1 MPIKP
6 KKSESSQSPQKSES
20 SQSPQGE
27 AQRKQAEAMARL
39 SAVRAKYRQSLGA
52 SLAASQADREPSLRQ
67 TVLCRRATAAF
78 DLEDENK
85 ENKASLERLTD
96 ERLTD
101 ERRATLVR
109 EVAEPTL
116 DESLHVA
123 DEVRPTRL
131 CTITLNEK
139 ETCFLTEAADH
150 HNLVRACL
158 NQFQYSI
165 DSCDC
170 SPDQVIERAKDG
182 VRVEA
187 LTGKKKT
194 GTTVGVS
201 NHSPS
206 RVRAT
211 SLLQELDQSFQIL
224 NTSGDEDSFKVMVDI
239 IMKTGAKEDFAK
251 RILHHLFSDP
261 YRSFTTNFL
270 GLDQFIADLNALR
283 KKKSVRLISDFS
295 SLELSI
301 KGKQKPEMLCSLEDL
316 SNQKYKAE
324 IKRQG
329 YVVVGPRSLRLF
341 EFSEKASLMLFPEQD
356 PSRSQLNGLPEIA
369 LKTARKGT
377 DFATLYVEKLL
388 PFLFLSAFGVEDSAT
403 TETYEVGLAEFYTAL
418 LSVLTATEAKK
429 KELLSVTGGPRLLA
443 EAGEWAF
450 LAQNNQFDILVEN
463 EKWSL
468 LRQKK
473 AWNFLL
479 NAERMED
486 LASAYEASELTE
498 KEYGVLLDKAPKN
511 VLQQS
516 LQTLPVGNTTPV
528 RRDSRRMTQVASA
541 KKADIREVLQEEGG
555 AQVLIEAGRAQEL
568 VERRRWK
575 DLANA
580 GEYGYLVQA
589 WQNNQLSKE
598 ALQEF
603 LKLADPEVIKEE
615 MGVWDQKD
623 RRVAEFLGAYA
634 LKDLSGFEGMSVF
647 SCSGFGSS
655 FVGAL
660 DDCDESGIFQEDR
673 KNKQLSNSSASFF
686 AEISFAEIGTQ
697 TDKPAQQDGE
707 AQTDQKACST
717 SFGVQT
723 DKSAQQDAGAQ
734 TDQKACSTSF
744 GVQTDKSAQQDAG
757 AQTDQKACSTSFGV
771 QTDKPAQQDG
781 EAQTDEKACSTSF
794 GVQTDKPAQQ
804 DAGAQ
809 TEGFSFK
816 TQGSRS
822 VEEKT
827 LKQEIMARGSQVRSP
842 VYFKMLK
849 LLCQQYLLENKNAD
863 ADSFVDACLLA
874 IRLAD
879 YAVVTSAEKRE
890 VVVRACHQLF
900 SERVDY
906 SEEANRAR
914 GLSSCLFLLQQNTEL
929 LANPRHT
936 VRLLVLRVC
945 LALITGG
952 LSLFITEPLACEK
965 RTRGSGL
972 LRNAVKIQERAKE
985 GMIRR
990 SAA

>member
-1 MPIKP
+1 MPTKP
-6 KKSESSQSPQKSES
+6 KESES
-20 SQSPQGE
+20 SQSPQGQ
-27 AQRKQAEAMARL
+27 AQRKQAEAEATARL
-39 SAVRAKYRQSLGA
+39 NAARAEHRRSLGA
-52 SLAASQADREPSLRQ
+52 SLAASLAASQTDPEPSLLQR
-67 TVLCRRATAAF
+67 VLCRRATAAV

-85 ENKASLERLTD
+85 ENK
-96 ERLTD
+96 RLTD

-109 EVAEPTL
+109 KAAEPTL

-150 HNLVRACL
+150 QSLVRACL

-165 DSCDC
+165 DSRDF

-211 SLLQELDQSFQIL
+211 SLLQEPDHSFQIL
-224 NTSGDEDSFKVMVDI
+224 NTSGDEDSFKVMVGI

-251 RILHHLFSDP
+251 RILHHLFSDS
-261 YRSFTTNFL
+261 YRSFTTDFL

-283 KKKSVRLISDFS
+283 KKKSVGLTSDFS

-301 KGKQKPEMLCSLEDL
+301 KGKNKPEMLCSLEDL
-316 SNQKYKAE
+316 SNQEYKAE

-369 LKTARKGT
+369 LKKARKGP

-388 PFLFLSAFGVEDSAT
+388 PFLFLRACGVEDSAT
-403 TETYEVGLAEFYTAL
+403 RKTYEVGLAEFYADL

-429 KELLSVTGGPRLLA
+429 KELLSVTEGPRLLA

-450 LAQNNQFDILVEN
+450 LAQNNQFAILVEN

-473 AWNFLL
+473 AWDFLL

-486 LASAYEASELTE
+486 LASAYEANELTE
-498 KEYGVLLDKAPKN
+498 KEYGGLLDKASQN

-541 KKADIREVLQEEGG
+541 RRADIRHVLEEKGG
-555 AQVLIEAGRAQEL
+555 AQVLIEAGRAEEL
-568 VERRRWK
+568 VDIGRWQ
-575 DLANA
+575 DLAKA

-589 WQNNQLSKE
+589 QQNNQLSKE

-623 RRVAEFLGAYA
+623 RRVAKFLATYT
-634 LKDLSGFEGMSVF
+634 LKDLSGFEDMSVF

-655 FVGAL
+655 FVDAL
-660 DDCDESGIFQEDR
+660 DCDESDIFQEDR
-673 KNKQLSNSSASFF
+673 KNKLLSNSSASF
-686 AEISFAEIGTQ
+686 EISFAEIGTQ

-723 DKSAQQDAGAQ
+723 DK
-734 TDQKACSTSF
+734 
-744 GVQTDKSAQQDAG
+744 
-757 AQTDQKACSTSFGV
+757 
-771 QTDKPAQQDG
+771 
-781 EAQTDEKACSTSF
+781 
-794 GVQTDKPAQQ
+794 PAQQ

-809 TEGFSFK
+809 TERFSFK
-816 TQGSRS
+816 TQVSRS

-890 VVVRACHQLF
+890 VVVTACHQLF

-952 LSLFITEPLACEK
+952 LSLFITEPLTSEK